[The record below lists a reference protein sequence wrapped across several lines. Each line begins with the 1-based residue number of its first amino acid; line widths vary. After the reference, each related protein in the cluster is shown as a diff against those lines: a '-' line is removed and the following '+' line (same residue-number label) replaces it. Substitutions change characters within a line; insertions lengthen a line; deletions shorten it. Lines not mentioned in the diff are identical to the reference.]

1 MTVDEK
7 EELLQAL
14 PWELSVWG
22 FVCRGWKN
30 IYQTPPGRA
39 GWKSRVGIFP
49 LECLWLVS
57 EPFCSA
63 FPVARGSC
71 TGSPGTWA
79 VLLFACCYWRR
90 WAKSALFQPR
100 ALTQCVCGKSHRRE
114 CESQL
119 IKLLLTQQAF
129 PSASRQQHCAPSY
142 RNPPAAPC
150 SAKGAAMQGW
160 NGLHALE
167 KCAQCCAFT
176 FELVRRA

>member
-1 MTVDEK
+1 MRK
-7 EELLQAL
+7 RSYYKLFLG
-14 PWELSVWG
+14 SCVWG

-167 KCAQCCAFT
+167 KCAQCCAFM
-176 FELVRRA
+176 FELVRTA